1 MSRALIPGSFD
12 PMTLGHRQVVRAAA
26 EIFDEVVVLVM
37 NNDMTKYVEDAKVK
51 EYMFDIGARVEIARM
66 TCADI
71 PNVRVETRGGLLI
84 DAFDELGA
92 DVIIKGVRNESDFA
106 YEQIHAAWNLAHNPR
121 AKTLYLPSDPAY
133 AHVSSTLAREK
144 MQKGESLEDVL
155 APEAVEWIQNN
166 KNGELKNDE

>member
-12 PMTLGHRQVVRAAA
+12 PMTLGHGQVVRTAA

-51 EYMFDIGARVEIARM
+51 EYLFDIGARVEIARM

-144 MQKGESLEDVL
+144 MQKGESLDDIL
-155 APEAVEWIQNN
+155 APEAVEWITHNH
-166 KNGELKNDE
+166 KR

>member
-12 PMTLGHRQVVRAAA
+12 PMTLGHRQVIFAAA

-37 NNDMTKYVEDAKVK
+37 NNDMTKYVKDAKIK
-51 EYMFDIGARVEIARM
+51 EYLFDTEARVEIARL

-71 PNVRVETRGGLLI
+71 PGVRVETRGGLLI

-92 DVIIKGVRNESDFA
+92 DVIIKGVRNEADFA

-121 AKTLYLPSDPAY
+121 AITLYLPSDPAY
-133 AHVSSTLAREK
+133 AHLSSTLAREK
-144 MQKGESLEDVL
+144 MQKGESLEGIL
-155 APEAVEWIQNN
+155 APEAAEWIMQSH
-166 KNGELKNDE
+166 KRLH